1 MDNTSTAV
9 ESAMRLADK
18 QGFGLVQDSKV
29 NNLIFY
35 DDEITVVFTILKSIC
50 NFILWLPYNR
60 NYSCEMF
67 K

>member
-29 NNLIFY
+29 KNI
-35 DDEITVVFTILKSIC
+35 ILH
-50 NFILWLPYNR
+50 NDGLQL
-60 NYSCEMF
+60 
-67 K
+67 